1 MTSGRRWTVV
11 GVLVVTAVTCLV
23 AVLGWGAGSLEK
35 VSWVAGILGVTASVV
50 IAVIGQGSTP
60 PTEAQEPGW
69 DRPPMRSGVGA
80 VLGLGALGVVVIAL
94 MVLGTVLVLG
104 R

>member
-1 MTSGRRWTVV
+1 MTSGRRWSVV
-11 GVLVVTAVTCLV
+11 GVLVATAVICLV

-35 VSWVAGILGVTASVV
+35 VSWVAGILGVAASVV

-60 PTEAQEPGW
+60 PAKAQELGW
-69 DRPPMRSGVGA
+69 ERPPMRSGAGA
-80 VLGLGALGVVVIAL
+80 VLGLGALGVIVIAL
-94 MVLGTVLVLG
+94 MVLGTVFALG